1 MKIAEFDI
9 EVERKEIK
17 NIHLAVYPPDGRVH
31 ISVPTSFNEDELG
44 MYLYSKL
51 PWIREQHAK
60 VLSQNRQTPREYVTG
75 ESHYLLG
82 NRYLLKVLTTSQKGY
97 VQLSAKY
104 IELYTR
110 NGSSISRRQD
120 LLEAFYRAEL
130 QNVLTKLIEKWS
142 VEMEENASTFT
153 WSILHMQNQWGSCK
167 THNRSIQ
174 FNLLLA
180 RVPIRCIEY
189 IVVHELAHLK
199 EHNHNQKF
207 AQILDNYL
215 PDWSSRKKEL
225 DEFVALPIK

>member
-31 ISVPTSFNEDELG
+31 ISVPLSMNEDELG
-44 MYLYSKL
+44 MYLFSKL
-51 PWIREQHAK
+51 SWIREQHSK
-60 VLSQNRQTPREYVTG
+60 VLSQNRQTAREYVTG

-82 NRYLLKVLTTSQKGY
+82 NRYLLKVLPTTQKGY
-97 VQLSAKY
+97 VLKKSKY
-104 IELYTR
+104 IEIYVR
-110 NGSSISRRQD
+110 NGSTDSRKQE
-120 LLEAFYRAEL
+120 LLEELYRAEL
-130 QNVLTKLIEKWS
+130 QEVLTKLIDKWS
-142 VEMEENASTFT
+142 LVMEENSKPFS
-153 WSILHMQNQWGSCK
+153 WNILHMQNQWGSCK
-167 THNRSIQ
+167 TQKRSIQ

-199 EHNHNQKF
+199 EHNHNQNF
-207 AQILDNYL
+207 AQILDEYL